1 MSSTHTPHALNRGD
15 SGVTDLICSTPG
27 DRYARLQAKLDQL
40 PHGIFIKFPPAIPS
54 AANHQS
60 ASKVLFLCHHGLSA
74 CVHADT

>member
-1 MSSTHTPHALNRGD
+1 MLLMTRDPTAQLVRVDIMVHGR
-15 SGVTDLICSTPG
+15 PG

>member
-1 MSSTHTPHALNRGD
+1 MLLMARDPAAQLVRIDVMVHGR
-15 SGVTDLICSTPG
+15 PG
-27 DRYARLQAKLDQL
+27 DRYPRLQAKLDQL

-60 ASKVLFLCHHGLSA
+60 ASKVLFFGHHGLSA

>member
-1 MSSTHTPHALNRGD
+1 MARDPTAQLVRINVMVHGR
-15 SGVTDLICSTPG
+15 PG
-27 DRYARLQAKLDQL
+27 DRYPRLQAILAQL
-40 PHGIFIKFPPAIPS
+40 PYGIFIKLPPAIPS